1 MFSARN
7 GQISPEEVEVLKK
20 SGRGSEVAVKK
31 SETVDSSVGDR
42 DVFLLKTD
50 TQGYEM
56 SVLEGATQ
64 VLKNGKVK
72 FLLIEFSYFLLNKAG
87 TSPIDLINY
96 VYDHGYMCTYLG
108 FHTVTHKV
116 EGHPFYSLVDAPK
129 FDKGELSVSFDMF
142 VKSLEIVVAPNAPY
156 RTSGWSDLFCW
167 KRCIL

>member
-1 MFSARN
+1 M
-7 GQISPEEVEVLKK
+7 
-20 SGRGSEVAVKK
+20 AVKK
-31 SETVDSSVGDR
+31 SETADSSVGDQ

-64 VLKNGKVK
+64 VLKKGNVK

-116 EGHPFYSLVDAPK
+116 KGRPFFSLVDAPK
-129 FDKGELSVSFDMF
+129 FDKGKLSVSFDMF
-142 VKSLEIVVAPNAPY
+142 LKSLEIVVAPNAPY
-156 RTSGWSDLFCW
+156 GTSGWSDLFCW